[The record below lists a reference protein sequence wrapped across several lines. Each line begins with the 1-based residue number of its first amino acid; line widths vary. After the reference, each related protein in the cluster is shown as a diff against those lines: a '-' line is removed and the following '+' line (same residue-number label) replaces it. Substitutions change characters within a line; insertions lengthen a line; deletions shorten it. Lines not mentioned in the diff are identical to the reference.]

1 MLIGE
6 EPSIEGELEGN
17 KYQIA
22 VYDRTNGLEDADR
35 LPPKSNIPRA

>member
-6 EPSIEGELEGN
+6 EPSIEGRELESN

-22 VYDRTNGLEDADR
+22 VYDRTNELEDADR
-35 LPPKSNIPRA
+35 LPHGE